1 MTTPQK
7 KLLSRKLSNEPSST
21 DEQQQN
27 LLKLDKA
34 RDRMATLQLALD
46 SHSSDVRE
54 RVMKRKADHAK
65 ALNEE
70 KENQSRIKEEI
81 ENLKKKEFDVVRDIE
96 RERQEV
102 QEMKDQISNYMREMR
117 SHSTNRDGLIAE
129 IEEYRERINKHKDM
143 IESEKKTL
151 DGQAAK
157 NAPELAFFEQKLGL
171 KLRSN
176 KLDCIFLAFSQ
187 IDDRQPDRQFS
198 IELDLSEPEYKVVSC
213 NPRPDELDLL
223 LHELNSSRGF
233 YTFIKRI
240 RGAFRGVV
248 VKEKHA

>member
-1 MTTPQK
+1 M
-7 KLLSRKLSNEPSST
+7 LIIIILNLIRLSEPSST

-176 KLDCIFLAFSQ
+176 KRKWVFKYIATLTPPINTVDCIFLAFSQ

-198 IELDLSEPEYKVVSC
+198 IELDLSEPEYK
-213 NPRPDELDLL
+213 
-223 LHELNSSRGF
+223 G
-233 YTFIKRI
+233 
-240 RGAFRGVV
+240 
-248 VKEKHA
+248 